1 MKYLT
6 ILLSVTI
13 SFLFLEFFVRFFID
27 DGMNYEIEMMKYAN
41 KLKIISSS
49 PNIGIEHKKN
59 FKAKLMGADMIL
71 DIDGFRNNK
80 VKRENK
86 KKIIMLGDSMT
97 LGWGTKRPFSQI
109 LNDKI
114 LNYEV
119 INAGIGNTN
128 SIMQI
133 SNFLENYSTKYEY
146 EIVILNFFIN
156 DFEDVKIKKPNFL
169 QKYSF
174 FYTYLNN
181 KINTILIKFN
191 FKKNWQ
197 NFYSDNYLNKD
208 MQKKTL
214 LQLTELKKFCDE
226 NNIKLIIHNIP
237 ELRDLNSYKFN
248 RETDIIKKFSE
259 NNDIDFVDSIEVLNK
274 YEGEELWVTKE
285 DPHANDKAHK
295 IIADFLIKEISKNIN

>member
-1 MKYLT
+1 ML
-6 ILLSVTI
+6 
-13 SFLFLEFFVRFFID
+13 
-27 DGMNYEIEMMKYAN
+27 
-41 KLKIISSS
+41 KLK
-49 PNIGIEHKKN
+49 N
-59 FKAKLMGADMIL
+59 
-71 DIDGFRNNK
+71 
-80 VKRENK
+80 
-86 KKIIMLGDSMT
+86 
-97 LGWGTKRPFSQI
+97 QI
-109 LNDKI
+109 
-114 LNYEV
+114 
-119 INAGIGNTN
+119 
-128 SIMQI
+128 
-133 SNFLENYSTKYEY
+133 
-146 EIVILNFFIN
+146 
-156 DFEDVKIKKPNFL
+156 L

>member
-97 LGWGTKRPFSQI
+97 LGWGAKEPFSQI

-128 SIMQI
+128 SVMQI
-133 SNFLENYSTKYEY
+133 SNFLENYSSKYEY

-214 LQLTELKKFCDE
+214 LRLTELKKFCDE

-237 ELRDLNSYKFN
+237 ELRDLNNYKFN
-248 RETDIIKKFSE
+248 RETDIIKRFSK
-259 NNDIDFVDSIEVLNK
+259 NNNIDFINSIEVLNK
-274 YEGEELWVTKE
+274 YEEEELWVTKE

>member
-6 ILLSVTI
+6 ILLSVI
-13 SFLFLEFFVRFFID
+13 FSFLFLEFFVRFFID

-59 FKAKLMGADMIL
+59 FKAKLMGTDMIL
-71 DIDGFRNNK
+71 DIDGFRNK
-80 VKRENK
+80 KLKREDK

-97 LGWGTKRPFSQI
+97 LGWGAKEPFSQI

-208 MQKKTL
+208 MQKKI
-214 LQLTELKKFCDE
+214 LQHLK
-226 NNIKLIIHNIP
+226 NTRGL
-237 ELRDLNSYKFN
+237 
-248 RETDIIKKFSE
+248 
-259 NNDIDFVDSIEVLNK
+259 K
-274 YEGEELWVTKE
+274 YILDGSLPK
-285 DPHANDKAHK
+285 
-295 IIADFLIKEISKNIN
+295 

>member
-1 MKYLT
+1 LKYLT

-97 LGWGTKRPFSQI
+97 LGWGAKRPFSQI